1 MRLDTYKEKKFHE
14 QFEPPVCTG
23 CGKTIAEQELSDV
36 EYVRTKRKTDIFF
49 HRDCKN
55 KIWR

>member
-1 MRLDTYKEKKFHE
+1 MNSLNR
-14 QFEPPVCTG
+14 QFVRG